1 MAITGVNLMSH
12 SFFRNTYIE
21 VDLDAIEHN
30 ISQFRRILSKDTQ
43 ILVAVKAD
51 AYGHG
56 AVTVS
61 LAAISAGASHLGVA
75 FVDEGIQLREA
86 QIRAPILIFGYTP
99 PHAIETAMSFDLT
112 FTVFDREHVAQIA
125 EVAKKVG
132 KTAKI
137 HLKVDTGMGRL
148 GIPPHEVISFIHQV
162 RNLKYVELEGIY
174 THFATSDDLNSSYY
188 EQQVEQFEDVL
199 QQLEQEGIYIP
210 LRHAAN
216 SSAALRE
223 GLKKCNL
230 VRVGISTYGF
240 KDVPNPDVDLKYAL
254 NLKSAISNLK
264 CLPQGSGVSYGKTYT
279 TTSDEWIATIPIG
292 YADGI
297 PRQLS
302 NIGMAIVGGIRV
314 PIVGRV
320 CMDQLMLNVTDAMPL
335 SVGDEVVL
343 IGSQGDQM
351 ITASE
356 IADLTSTI
364 HYEIVARLG
373 SRLPRLYYQKGKLVC
388 TRNLLYDD

>member
-12 SFFRNTYIE
+12 SFFRDTYIE

-61 LAAISAGASHLGVA
+61 LAALSAGASHLGVA

-86 QIRAPILIFGYTP
+86 QIRAPILVFGYTP

-112 FTVFDREHVAQIA
+112 FTVFDREHLAQIA

-132 KTAKI
+132 KTAKV

-162 RNLKYVELEGIY
+162 RNLKCVELEGIY

-216 SSAALRE
+216 SSAALRK

-240 KDVPNPDVDLKYAL
+240 KDVPNADVDLKYAL
-254 NLKSAISNLK
+254 NLKSTISNLK

-302 NIGMAIVGGIRV
+302 NIGMAIVGDIRV

-356 IADLTSTI
+356 IADLTGTI
-364 HYEIVARLG
+364 HYEIVTRLG

-388 TRNLLYDD
+388 IRNLLYDD